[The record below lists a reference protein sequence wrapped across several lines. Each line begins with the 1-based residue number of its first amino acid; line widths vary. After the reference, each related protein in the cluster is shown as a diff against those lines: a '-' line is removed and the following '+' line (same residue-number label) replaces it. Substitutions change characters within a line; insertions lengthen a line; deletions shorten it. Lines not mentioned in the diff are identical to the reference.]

1 MNRKQKGGL
10 KMPSPVFNKMNTVFI
25 HVAHLKT
32 SVKWYSDLLNQEYK
46 MSEVKNP
53 VYNLKIDGETG
64 LTLDAGPEGKEKQI
78 AVSLHPI
85 FNFYT
90 EDIKEAYEFVKG
102 LHYTIDSPI
111 TSFED
116 FSFFTIKDPDGHVVM
131 ICTG

>member
-1 MNRKQKGGL
+1 M
-10 KMPSPVFNKMNTVFI
+10 
-25 HVAHLKT
+25 HVSHLKT
-32 SVKWYSDLLNQEYK
+32 SVKWYSELLNQEYK

-64 LTLDAGPEGKEKQI
+64 LTLDAGPKGKEKQI

-85 FNFYT
+85 FNFHT
-90 EDIKEAYEFVKG
+90 EDIKEAYEFVEG
-102 LHYTIDSPI
+102 LDYTIDSPI
-111 TSFED
+111 TAFED

>member
-1 MNRKQKGGL
+1 MR
-10 KMPSPVFNKMNTVFI
+10 SPVFNKMNTVFI
-25 HVAHLKT
+25 HVSNLKS
-32 SVKWYSDLLNQEYK
+32 SVKWYSELLSQEYK

-64 LTLDAGPEGKEKQI
+64 LTLDAGPEGTEKQI
-78 AVSLHPI
+78 VASLHPI
-85 FNFYT
+85 FNFHT
-90 EDIKEAYEFVKG
+90 EDIKEAYEFVKK
-102 LHYTIDSPI
+102 LDYTIDSLI

>member
-1 MNRKQKGGL
+1 MS
-10 KMPSPVFNKMNTVFI
+10 SPVFNKMNTVFI
-25 HVAHLKT
+25 HVSHLKT
-32 SVKWYSDLLNQEYK
+32 SVKWYSELLSQEYK
-46 MSEVKNP
+46 MSEVKDP

-64 LTLDAGPEGKEKQI
+64 LTLDAGPEGTEKQI
-78 AVSLHPI
+78 VASPHPI

-102 LHYTIDSPI
+102 MDYTIESPI

-116 FSFFTIKDPDGHVVM
+116 FLFFTIKDPDGHVVM